1 MDSWP
6 PALLE
11 AKEAL
16 EPLFRAAGYRLIG
29 LEKIGDTGRS
39 ATAEYRTTGRQIRIV
54 CEGDENAIWIDTAAE
69 RDAQIVSPWT
79 DIEWLVTGKRLPP
92 AVGITP
98 ERIGELV
105 ESAAGYLAAN
115 APLPRPPDTRPS

>member
-1 MDSWP
+1 MEPWP

-29 LEKIGDTGRS
+29 LEKVGDTGRS
-39 ATAEYRTTGRQIRIV
+39 ATAEYRTTGRQIRII

-69 RDAQIVSPWT
+69 RDAQIVSRWT
-79 DIEWLVTGKRLPP
+79 DIEWLVAGKRLPP
-92 AVGITP
+92 AVGITT

-105 ESAAGYLAAN
+105 EAAAAYLAAN
-115 APLPRPPDTRPS
+115 APPLKPPDTHPN